1 MVTVTVLVPGT
12 NAGVTPPGCIPG
24 SVMLAVEVKD
34 SVPSTMRSS
43 NPSMTTVMVLR
54 WLAPISNVTS
64 FVMKQK
70 SPLNGGEGSGIVFG
84 QSGAP
89 LEKGKE
95 RNEQT
100 NKQTSKNKK
109 AVLYSSGLLCSTY
122 VIYQ

>member
-70 SPLNGGEGSGIVFG
+70 SPLNGGEGSGLVFG
-84 QSGAP
+84 QSAAP
-89 LEKGKE
+89 LKKKMK
-95 RNEQT
+95 RNEET
-100 NKQTSKNKK
+100 NKQIKK
-109 AVLYSSGLLCSTY
+109 QEQC
-122 VIYQ
+122 